1 LSANLFLFSLET
13 NNKQFIQQSLIMGA
27 FDKQI
32 FSKEKVVLKMIEFL
46 EVGSKT
52 NFLLNTILLVDVTIW
67 KNKSI
72 IMLIDTL

>member
-1 LSANLFLFSLET
+1 
-13 NNKQFIQQSLIMGA
+13 MGA